1 MRTTAFK
8 ILENFKYDVITVTKS
23 TQRFFYKTFYKI
35 LLLNGQ
41 KKFTKF

>member
-23 TQRFFYKTFYKI
+23 TQRFFLQNLLQNFTSKWAKKI
-35 LLLNGQ
+35 Y
-41 KKFTKF
+41 